1 MLTLFHEPGNVFG
14 VILTVAKAFLF
25 SWIWMLWLMFSIS
38 CVVQRLY
45 ERHVHA
51 NPYMYMAHDVDHQ
64 IARKFSLDRTCISGY
79 VHHTC
84 TVYNQHKYNVDV
96 LIWWLINYMGSTRDI
111 ASQSPPLCLTESL
124 IYPHDVISVGRPHLS
139 RGQKVVVH
147 WPIILCAS
155 RQICASWLFRHRFSC
170 K

>member
-1 MLTLFHEPGNVFG
+1 
-14 VILTVAKAFLF
+14 
-25 SWIWMLWLMFSIS
+25 MFSIS

-64 IARKFSLDRTCISGY
+64 IARKFSLDRISGY

-96 LIWWLINYMGSTRDI
+96 RTYLMVDKLHG
-111 ASQSPPLCLTESL
+111 Q
-124 IYPHDVISVGRPHLS
+124 YP
-139 RGQKVVVH
+139 
-147 WPIILCAS
+147 
-155 RQICASWLFRHRFSC
+155 
-170 K
+170 